1 LLPIQENNSE
11 IAGKDGQEA
20 VGGASQEGPQI
31 EGRRG
36 EEVMDRQI
44 SLVFDE
50 LPQATRDGLA
60 LGLEIAP
67 FSQQFFNNACLSV
80 LFAHSRE

>member
-31 EGRRG
+31 EGRLG
-36 EEVMDRQI
+36 EEVMDRQANII
-44 SLVFDE
+44 SF
-50 LPQATRDGLA
+50 
-60 LGLEIAP
+60 
-67 FSQQFFNNACLSV
+67 
-80 LFAHSRE
+80 